1 MELKKYDGKPQ
12 FIEELVFRIAPGQV
26 ARYLDLE
33 AELFSEP
40 LAHRT
45 GFLGGETWVSADHE
59 GEVTSLYFW
68 ESEEAYHSLD
78 QVWLGG
84 QKQKMGELMGDD
96 AVFVRAGHTTD
107 RRFRVRE
114 FR

>member
-1 MELKKYDGKPQ
+1 MELKVYDKPQ

-26 ARYLDLE
+26 ERYLELE
-33 AELFSEP
+33 QEIFSEP
-40 LAHRT
+40 LSHRA
-45 GFLGGETWVSADHE
+45 GFLGAETGMSKDHE

-68 ESEEAYHSLD
+68 ESEEAYHNLD

-84 QKQKMGELMGDD
+84 QKDKMGQLMGED
-96 AVFVRAGHTTD
+96 AVFVRAGHVSD

-114 FR
+114 YR